1 MNHLNER
8 SLQMINTIYNNFSS
22 HPTFSKYQIETV
34 YDFRNG
40 IVNLDISLN
49 GNLRNKFMF
58 CPDLNGNI
66 GSVAIYGAE
75 LEGHLRSIK
84 SSMKFCGLNV
94 KEVSIDREGYSPY
107 VDVILEKY

>member
-1 MNHLNER
+1 
-8 SLQMINTIYNNFSS
+8 
-22 HPTFSKYQIETV
+22 
-34 YDFRNG
+34 
-40 IVNLDISLN
+40 
-49 GNLRNKFMF
+49 MF

-75 LEGHLRSIK
+75 WKTFKKYK

-94 KEVSIDREGYSPY
+94 KEVSMSEKEYSPY

>member
-1 MNHLNER
+1 MC
-8 SLQMINTIYNNFSS
+8 SS
-22 HPTFSKYQIETV
+22 
-34 YDFRNG
+34 D
-40 IVNLDISLN
+40 L
-49 GNLRNKFMF
+49 
-58 CPDLNGNI
+58 PDLNCNI

>member
-34 YDFRNG
+34 NDFRNG

-66 GSVAIYGAE
+66 E

>member
-1 MNHLNER
+1 M
-8 SLQMINTIYNNFSS
+8 T
-22 HPTFSKYQIETV
+22 
-34 YDFRNG
+34 
-40 IVNLDISLN
+40 LD
-49 GNLRNKFMF
+49 
-58 CPDLNGNI
+58 I

>member
-34 YDFRNG
+34 NDFRNG

-75 LEGHLRSIK
+75 LEGHLTYIIHSGFISGYQNRYGDNLK
-84 SSMKFCGLNV
+84 PPTNV
-94 KEVSIDREGYSPY
+94 YHRMTA
-107 VDVILEKY
+107 

>member
-34 YDFRNG
+34 NDFRNG

-49 GNLRNKFMF
+49 GNLRNKFMY

>member
-34 YDFRNG
+34 NDFRNG

-58 CPDLNGNI
+58 CPDLNGN
-66 GSVAIYGAE
+66 
-75 LEGHLRSIK
+75 LRSIK